1 MFVYLKAL
9 FKSFG
14 CMFRRW
20 PRHVE
25 KRMAPVAELLKQNKY
40 KRAGEEIA
48 YISLDLCAQLESAKM
63 KPKQADVYF
72 TYLLD
77 IMDLSVVP
85 LQKEV
90 KALILEG
97 NVLRDYGKKFGAD
110 LNRMRE
116 LANTIIGD
124 QNRTIEHLC

>member
-1 MFVYLKAL
+1 MFSYFRVF
-9 FKSFG
+9 FKSLG
-14 CMFRRW
+14 RMLRRW

-25 KRMAPVAELLKQNKY
+25 KKMVPLIELLKQNEY
-40 KRAGEEIA
+40 KKAGKEIA
-48 YISLDLCAQLESAKM
+48 YISLDLCAQIESKKL
-63 KPKQADVYF
+63 KPKEADVYF

-90 KALILEG
+90 KTLILEG
-97 NVLRDYGKKFGAD
+97 NALRDYGKKFGAD

-116 LANTIIGD
+116 LANDIIG
-124 QNRTIEHLC
+124 THGEKK